1 MDLTVDFLSLDCR
14 IFMSRSF
21 AVIRSFCNLSYA
33 SAIPG
38 TVTDRDGYSVDLS
51 VMPSVQNLTNSLKK
65 NLLHRLQL
73 DQPVFHL
80 LHFFYQKKIS

>member
-21 AVIRSFCNLSYA
+21 AVTRSFCNLSYA

-38 TVTDRDGYSVDLS
+38 TVTVRHGYNVEFT
-51 VMPSVQNLTNSLKK
+51 VMPTVSAEFN
-65 NLLHRLQL
+65 
-73 DQPVFHL
+73 
-80 LHFFYQKKIS
+80 